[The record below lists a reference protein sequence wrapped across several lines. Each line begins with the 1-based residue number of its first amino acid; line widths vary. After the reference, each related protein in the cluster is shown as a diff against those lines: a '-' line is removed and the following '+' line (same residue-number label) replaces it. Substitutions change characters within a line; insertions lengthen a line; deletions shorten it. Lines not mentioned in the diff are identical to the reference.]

1 VGAFRGG
8 AGVRGL
14 AMVRG
19 VESSEEEESTLR
31 IGGRDE
37 VEVATTGEKLPGAL
51 WIVPAGCDIVGG
63 LNA

>member
-1 VGAFRGG
+1 
-8 AGVRGL
+8 VRGL

-19 VESSEEEESTLR
+19 VESSEEEDSTLR

-51 WIVPAGCDIVGG
+51 WIVPAGCDM
-63 LNA
+63 LEA

>member
-1 VGAFRGG
+1 MGAFRGV

-19 VESSEEEESTLR
+19 VESSEEEDSTLR

-51 WIVPAGCDIVGG
+51 WIDMLEA
-63 LNA
+63 

>member
-1 VGAFRGG
+1 MGAFRGV

-19 VESSEEEESTLR
+19 VESSEAEEEESTLR

-51 WIVPAGCDIVGG
+51 WIDMLEA
-63 LNA
+63 